1 MKTSPIASTDAECKP
16 NMNRWLFL
24 GLLAGVGC
32 CGHEGWAGE
41 LQLINPD
48 GAAASD
54 ARSVL
59 LTSNQPVRL
68 TPELEQWPAGVTE
81 SNQAATASA
90 PQTGATVNYT
100 AGDKVAVVNSSQGFA
115 FVPLETAT
123 DTYRLLPHGTI
134 ALDTSNFDD
143 EFKASHQVRLVWSN
157 CFASLNLPPLAEE
170 FQGVVDWRFYSMA
183 TLTYVLPMQDAEIA
197 VPPGDIWLMVT
208 EAGFEESEGP
218 NGQGQAI
225 GFWPVSSGK
234 ATDLQIPGLGAITG
248 RLEMGDGLPNWGAVP
263 GNSKLMVW
271 AEKFSLPDFHVAT
284 QYWPFEQEMNRP
296 VAQWSADERDLFA
309 RFCASPEGRQFR
321 QGNFKMFSSK
331 PVADNGGFELSM
343 LPAGEYDL
351 FRVNETSQT
360 VVKIEGRDERSH
372 TRVFSQRGQL
382 AAVDASDQPLRVSV
396 EAGETSKL
404 GELKAVFQKNVS
416 PLDGTGYVPAIGSGQ
431 FPAAPPGY
439 APLAAGPTPVPVY
452 LAPSGTA
459 YPYANAPQYPVPS
472 YYPPVHLGT
481 SQAGPA
487 LYPTPARVQTL
498 TPSLGPSGFSPTA
511 MVPTTDAAAQ
521 GLIDSWLATHQPSE
535 DRTELKDLLRKQLE
549 QSLDAA
555 DTARRQELQ
564 QLEELITKSRL
575 WLDQRQKRREQIVE
589 KKLAELL
596 EQVPAR

>member
-1 MKTSPIASTDAECKP
+1 
-16 NMNRWLFL
+16 MNRWTLL
-24 GLLAGVGC
+24 GLLIGVGC
-32 CGHEGWAGE
+32 CGQGGWAGE

-48 GAAASD
+48 GSAASD
-54 ARSVL
+54 ARSLV

-68 TPELEQWPAGVTE
+68 THELAQWPAGATE
-81 SNQAATASA
+81 SNQAAVVSA
-90 PQTGATVNYT
+90 PQTGATVKYD
-100 AGDKVAVVNSSQGFA
+100 AGDKVVVVNSSKGFA
-115 FVPLETAT
+115 FVPLESAT
-123 DTYRLLPHGTI
+123 DTYRLLPHGTV

-157 CFASLNLPPLAEE
+157 CFASLNIPPLAED
-170 FQGVVDWRFYSMA
+170 FQGAVDWRFYSMA
-183 TLTYVLPMQDAEIA
+183 TLTFVLPMEDAEIA
-197 VPPGDIWLMVT
+197 VPPGDVWLVVAET
-208 EAGFEESEGP
+208 GFDESGAP
-218 NGQGQAI
+218 NGQGQTI
-225 GFWPVSSGK
+225 GFWRVSSGK
-234 ATDLQIPGLGAITG
+234 VTDLQIPGLGAITG

-271 AEKFSLPDFHVAT
+271 AEKYSSPDFQVAA
-284 QYWPFEQEMNRP
+284 QYWPFEQQMNRP

-309 RFCASPEGRQFR
+309 RFCASPEGIQFR
-321 QGNFKMFSSK
+321 QGNFKMFFSK

-360 VVKIEGRDERSH
+360 VVKIVGTDQSRH

-382 AAVDASDQPLRVSV
+382 AAVETSDQPLRVSV

-404 GELKAVFQKNVS
+404 GELKTVFQKNVS
-416 PLDGTGYVPAIGSGQ
+416 PIDVGGYVPAIGSGQ

-452 LAPSGTA
+452 LAPSGTT

-472 YYPPVHLGT
+472 YYPPVQLGT

-487 LYPTPARVQTL
+487 LYPTPARVQTI

-564 QLEELITKSRL
+564 QLEGLIAKSRQ
-575 WLDQRQKRREQIVE
+575 WLDQRQTRREQIVE
-589 KKLAELL
+589 KKLGELL
-596 EQVPAR
+596 DRLPVR